1 MAQWA
6 LLSSGWRMLKEGG
19 YLLYSTCALNPSE
32 NDGVIEKLLKKFKDV
47 EICEPAVSSDVQAFC
62 SAKLVEGE
70 QTKYGR
76 HVLPDSAGGAGPLYF
91 CLLRKKSVCS
101 VEELSMV

>member
-1 MAQWA
+1 MNF
-6 LLSSGWRMLKEGG
+6 KESEVKNIEGEVEKIDFSKQIG
-19 YLLYSTCALNPSE
+19 NALYSN
-32 NDGVIEKLLKKFKDV
+32 GKDV